1 MSTRSREQ
9 IDLIIDQAGAGTTE
23 LLAAISQFEIRVV
36 SYFVVLSASGTYA
49 FSDGTD
55 WKTGDIPL
63 DAKSGVAEHAHDADN
78 PLFVCGVNRPLSIT
92 TTGGSAHGRVRIEL
106 R

>member
-1 MSTRSREQ
+1 MSLSRTQ
-9 IDLIIDQAGAGTTE
+9 YDISIDQSGAGTTE
-23 LLAAISQFEIRVV
+23 LFAATPQYEIRVV
-36 SYFVVLSASGTYA
+36 SYLVVLSAAGTYA

-63 DAKSGVAEHAHDADN
+63 DAKSGVTEQSVDADN